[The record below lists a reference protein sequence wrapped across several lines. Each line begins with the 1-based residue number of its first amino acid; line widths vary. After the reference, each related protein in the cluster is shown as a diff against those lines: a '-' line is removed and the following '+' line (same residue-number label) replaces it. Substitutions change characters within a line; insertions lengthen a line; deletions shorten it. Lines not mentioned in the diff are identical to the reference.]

1 MKLKHNKKRNVAFIY
16 EILIKELSKAS
27 MNNLQERK
35 AKVLDILKEYFCK
48 GAPLKKEL
56 EIYQSFNDLSN
67 LEAPVIQKI
76 ITESR
81 QQVSKLDKDITYL
94 NKTKVINLINK
105 NLGQESWDTFV
116 SDYRRMATI
125 NQTVFQLSSPKKQ
138 VFLEQK
144 LIKVLKEEKEESKPF
159 PTINKLALK
168 TFLERFNDQYKGTL
182 NEQQKKLL
190 SKYITSHS
198 DDGLELKMFVYN
210 EIDRLRECLTSKA
223 NHEDDSKLGLVIEKM
238 NSYSNKIIDKNM
250 IAEIIKI
257 QALTEELNN
266 GTDA

>member
-35 AKVLDILKEYFCK
+35 TKVLDILKEHFYK
-48 GAPLKKEL
+48 GSPLKKEL
-56 EIYQSFNDLSN
+56 EIHHSFNDLSN
-67 LEAPVIQKI
+67 LETSVIQKI
-76 ITESR
+76 IAESR
-81 QQVSKLDKDITYL
+81 RQASQLDKDASYL
-94 NKTKVINLINK
+94 NKTKIINLINK

-116 SDYRRMATI
+116 SDYKRMATI
-125 NQTVFQLSSPKKQ
+125 NQAVFQSSNPKKQ

-144 LIKVLKEEKEESKPF
+144 LVKILKEEREESKPF

-190 SKYITSHS
+190 SKYITSHN

-223 NHEDDSKLGLVIEKM
+223 GHEGDSKISLVIEKM